1 MSDDYGYGDVEGVV
15 KETSSSS
22 FLKLE
27 KNHKYQVRIA
37 SRPRYAIRHWINNK
51 PYPCTG
57 EVCEWCKNPDANI
70 KKKVAQWGWIVID
83 REDGKVKILQAPNS
97 VALRIRDLSEIVSQK
112 TKQKMWGDPTTFD
125 IVIEKTQVG
134 DGPTKYSVDPD
145 VDSREAMTQEE
156 IDLVKKANLDLEAVL
171 TNSKVSENV
180 GNYGGGKPSMETIP
194 SEVNPDDIPDDLGE
208 EKGKPEKA
216 AETTG
221 EDDLPF

>member
-15 KETSSSS
+15 KETSSSGKYM
-22 FLKLE
+22 KLE

-37 SRPRYAIRHWINNK
+37 SRPRYAIRHWVNKK

-57 EVCEWCKNPDANI
+57 DTCDWCKNPDADI
-70 KKKVAQWGWIVID
+70 KKKTAQWGWIVID

-125 IVIEKTQVG
+125 IIIEKTQVG
-134 DGPTKYSVDPD
+134 DGPTKYTVDPD
-145 VDSREAMTQEE
+145 VDSRGAMTAEE
-156 IDLVKKANLDLEAVL
+156 VALVKKANYNLEAEIA
-171 TNSKVSENV
+171 NSKVSENV
-180 GNYGGGKPSMETIP
+180 GNYGEGKPSMETLP
-194 SEVNPDDIPDDLGE
+194 SEVNPDDIPDDLGQ
-208 EKGKPEKA
+208 EKEKSEA
-216 AETTG
+216 GQTG